1 MLSNETKLYRINEK
15 LATFNANL
23 QFGCFDLKSYQPVL
37 YNKYKDNRFY
47 FGNGLIQVWF
57 RLRTVNNKVEIHIS
71 ELGLVRFDKPEDF
84 EFYMA
89 SLKELKQALDYCNN
103 LGLEIPVYEG

>member
-1 MLSNETKLYRINEK
+1 MLSNETKLKRINDK
-15 LATFNANL
+15 LANFNAKL
-23 QFGCFDLKSYQPVL
+23 HFGCFDMKTYQPVL
-37 YNKYKDNRFY
+37 YNVYKDNHFY

-71 ELGLVRFDKPEDF
+71 ELGMIRFDKPEDF
-84 EFYMA
+84 EFYMVA
-89 SLKELKQALDYCNN
+89 LKGLKESLDYCNN